1 MYFKIGASEHY
12 LCALDRK
19 VEIFSDDENEKPSES
34 PKQMDDS
41 ASDDE
46 STKSGPT
53 SPAPQND
60 SDKENSASDD
70 DDDDDVKGMEFHYFR
85 RRFFVAFDDFL
96 F

>member
-1 MYFKIGASEHY
+1 MVFLISRIYTIYGCKPFN
-12 LCALDRK
+12 RK
-19 VEIFSDDENEKPSES
+19 VGIFSDDENEKPSES

-70 DDDDDVKGMEFHYFR
+70 DDDDDVKGMELFSKTFFR
-85 RRFFVAFDDFL
+85 GI
-96 F
+96 

>member
-1 MYFKIGASEHY
+1 MTLYGCQPFVYRVCSLGG
-12 LCALDRK
+12 K
-19 VEIFSDDENEKPSES
+19 VGIFSDDENEKPSES

-70 DDDDDVKGMEFHYFR
+70 DDDDDVKGMNSKT
-85 RRFFVAFDDFL
+85 FL
-96 F
+96 RGI

>member
-1 MYFKIGASEHY
+1 
-12 LCALDRK
+12 
-19 VEIFSDDENEKPSES
+19 
-34 PKQMDDS
+34 MDDS

-70 DDDDDVKGMEFHYFR
+70 DDDDDVKGMEFHYF
-85 RRFFVAFDDFL
+85 
-96 F
+96 

>member
-1 MYFKIGASEHY
+1 
-12 LCALDRK
+12 
-19 VEIFSDDENEKPSES
+19 
-34 PKQMDDS
+34 MDDS

-70 DDDDDVKGMEFHYFR
+70 DDDDVKGLNYHLKMFLRGIWRNVH
-85 RRFFVAFDDFL
+85 FL